1 MAEPRVEGIRRVGKE
16 ERERH
21 EARMERRKVRI
32 GRSDEKRRWRP
43 HRKLLFHVN
52 DSMKSQPVEVDHL
65 RDESVRLRNDGT
77 RNGIREKR
85 KINASAGKIL

>member
-1 MAEPRVEGIRRVGKE
+1 
-16 ERERH
+16 
-21 EARMERRKVRI
+21 MERRKVWI
-32 GRSDEKRRWRP
+32 GRSDEKWRWRP

-52 DSMKSQPVEVDHL
+52 DAMKPEPVEVDHL

-85 KINASAGKIL
+85 KINASAGKILRALAFARL